1 MERDVLAD
9 YFVKEIIPYY
19 AAAKVSRG
27 QSSPAEGPADS
38 NTATPVSE
46 SGLLRQCQE
55 PVIFVLHRQFNIQ
68 NTRTTKKSTYAK
80 PRSSEN

>member
-38 NTATPVSE
+38 NTATPVKE

-55 PVIFVLHRQFNIQ
+55 PVIFVHTQAIQ
-68 NTRTTKKSTYAK
+68 YTEHQNH
-80 PRSSEN
+80 E

>member
-46 SGLLRQCQE
+46 SG
-55 PVIFVLHRQFNIQ
+55 
-68 NTRTTKKSTYAK
+68 
-80 PRSSEN
+80 